1 MTSKLTQDS
10 ESGGSNWLLEFSL
23 FSTFSLCL
31 NTDWVDASLT
41 IWLSFPTSVPRD
53 SSLFSAM
60 ALYLIHRRD
69 PIIIHGNTGVI
80 TCSELLGTLVNAR
93 RNVRIF
99 QSSKS
104 LWCRWGNTKAF
115 KSRTFNTSQRI
126 SLPFPECLS
135 NVCNVQTGWEPLRVW
150 QLVMD
155 KTWVLSFMTKGC
167 WKWSVGKST
176 C

>member
-10 ESGGSNWLLEFSL
+10 ESGGSNWLLKFSL

-41 IWLSFPTSVPRD
+41 IWLSFLTSVPRD